1 MQLIEIRTQD
11 KVRVQTDDESYTFGG
26 KELADVLDALSDVP
40 DGSDLF
46 APTAEEIRE
55 LRHEARNSG
64 LVDWPRE

>member
-46 APTAEEIRE
+46 APTA
-55 LRHEARNSG
+55 
-64 LVDWPRE
+64 